1 MAFSTRRMASKAI
14 LPEETPYLRAA
25 QQWDYRI
32 GDARAQARNWRLMAF
47 SSIVIAGI
55 FAVGFAYEAT
65 RIKVAAYYVPVDE
78 IGRPGH
84 VELVGNVYTPS
95 NAAIIY
101 FLSDWT
107 RTMFAKPTDPIV
119 AREDLLKDFSVLR
132 GNAATS
138 MNQWASANDPMKD
151 LGHVARTVAI
161 NAVLQ
166 RSGQSWQVD
175 WTEST
180 FTDGSKS
187 SDVKYTGLF
196 TVETVP
202 PTNQSELLAN
212 PLGLHITAINWSRE
226 GVSP

>member
-14 LPEETPYLRAA
+14 LPEETPYLKAA
-25 QQWDYRI
+25 QQWDHRI

-47 SSIVIAGI
+47 SSIAIAGI
-55 FAVGFAYEAT
+55 FAAGFAYEAT
-65 RIKVAAYYVPVDE
+65 RVKVAAYYVPVDE

-101 FLSDWT
+101 FLSEWT

-132 GNAATS
+132 GNAAIS

-166 RSGQSWQVD
+166 RSDQSWQVD

-180 FTDGSKS
+180 FTEGSKS

>member
-55 FAVGFAYEAT
+55 FAIGFTYEAT

-95 NAAIIY
+95 SAAIIY

-187 SDVKYTGLF
+187 NDVKYTGLF

>member
-1 MAFSTRRMASKAI
+1 MAFSTRRMPTTAI
-14 LPEETPYLRAA
+14 LPQETPYLRAA

-47 SSIVIAGI
+47 CSIAIAAV
-55 FAVGFAYEAT
+55 FAAGFAYEASRV
-65 RIKVAAYYVPVDE
+65 RIAAYYVPVDE
-78 IGRPGH
+78 HGKPGRVEPIG
-84 VELVGNVYTPS
+84 NTYTPS

-119 AREDLLKDFSVLR
+119 ARENLLKDFAVLR
-132 GNAATS
+132 GHAATTL
-138 MNQWASANDPMKD
+138 NEWATANDPMKD
-151 LGHVARTVAI
+151 MGHVARTVTV
-161 NAVLQ
+161 NTVLQ
-166 RSGQSWQVD
+166 RSDQSWQVD

-187 SDVKYTGLF
+187 SDLRYTGLF
-196 TVETVP
+196 TVESVP
-202 PTNQSELLAN
+202 PTNQTELLAN
-212 PLGLHITAINWSRE
+212 PLGLHITAISWSRE

>member
-132 GNAATS
+132 GNAATG

-151 LGHVARTVAI
+151 IGHVARTVAI

>member
-14 LPEETPYLRAA
+14 LPEETPYLKAA
-25 QQWDYRI
+25 QQWDHRI

-47 SSIVIAGI
+47 SSIAIAGI
-55 FAVGFAYEAT
+55 FAAGFAYEAT
-65 RIKVAAYYVPVDE
+65 RVKVAAYYVPVDE

-132 GNAATS
+132 GNAATG

-151 LGHVARTVAI
+151 IGHVARTVAI

-166 RSGQSWQVD
+166 RSDQSWQVD

-187 SDVKYTGLF
+187 NDVKYTGLF
-196 TVETVP
+196 TVEAVP

>member
-1 MAFSTRRMASKAI
+1 
-14 LPEETPYLRAA
+14 
-25 QQWDYRI
+25 
-32 GDARAQARNWRLMAF
+32 
-47 SSIVIAGI
+47 
-55 FAVGFAYEAT
+55 
-65 RIKVAAYYVPVDE
+65 
-78 IGRPGH
+78 
-84 VELVGNVYTPS
+84 
-95 NAAIIY
+95 
-101 FLSDWT
+101 
-107 RTMFAKPTDPIV
+107 MFAKPTDPIV

-132 GNAATS
+132 GNAATG

-151 LGHVARTVAI
+151 IGHVARTVAI

-166 RSGQSWQVD
+166 RSDQSWQVD

>member
-25 QQWDYRI
+25 QQWDHRI

-47 SSIVIAGI
+47 SAIAIAAI
-55 FAVGFAYEAT
+55 FAAGFAYEAT
-65 RIKVAAYYVPVDE
+65 RVKVAAYYVPVDE

-166 RSGQSWQVD
+166 RSDQSWQVD

>member
-25 QQWDYRI
+25 QQWDHRI

-47 SSIVIAGI
+47 SSIAIAGI
-55 FAVGFAYEAT
+55 FAAGFAYEAT
-65 RIKVAAYYVPVDE
+65 RVKVAAYYVPVDE

-101 FLSDWT
+101 FLSEWT

-119 AREDLLKDFSVLR
+119 ARQDLLKDFSVLR

-151 LGHVARTVAI
+151 LGHIARTVAI

-166 RSGQSWQVD
+166 RSDQSWQVD

-187 SDVKYTGLF
+187 NDVKYTGLF

>member
-55 FAVGFAYEAT
+55 FAIGFTYEAT

-95 NAAIIY
+95 SAAIIY

-132 GNAATS
+132 GNAATG

-151 LGHVARTVAI
+151 IGHVARTVAI

-166 RSGQSWQVD
+166 RSDQSWQVD

-187 SDVKYTGLF
+187 NDVKYTGLF

-202 PTNQSELLAN
+202 PTNQSELLAT

>member
-55 FAVGFAYEAT
+55 FAVGFAYEST

-95 NAAIIY
+95 SAAIIY

>member
-55 FAVGFAYEAT
+55 FAIGFTYEAT

-132 GNAATS
+132 GNAATG

-151 LGHVARTVAI
+151 IGHVARTVAI

-166 RSGQSWQVD
+166 RSDQSWQVD

-187 SDVKYTGLF
+187 NDVKYTGLF

>member
-95 NAAIIY
+95 SAAIIY

>member
-14 LPEETPYLRAA
+14 LAEETPYLRAA
-25 QQWDYRI
+25 QQWDHRI

-47 SSIVIAGI
+47 LSIAIAGI
-55 FAVGFAYEAT
+55 FAAGFAYEAT
-65 RIKVAAYYVPVDE
+65 RVKVAAYYVPVDE

-132 GNAATS
+132 GNAATG

-151 LGHVARTVAI
+151 LGHIARTVAI

-166 RSGQSWQVD
+166 RSDQSWQVD

-180 FTDGSKS
+180 FTDGSKTN
-187 SDVKYTGLF
+187 DVKYTGLF
-196 TVETVP
+196 TVETAP

>member
-1 MAFSTRRMASKAI
+1 MAFSTRRMASKAV

-25 QQWDYRI
+25 QQWDHRI

-47 SSIVIAGI
+47 SSIAIAGI
-55 FAVGFAYEAT
+55 FAAGFTYEAS
-65 RIKVAAYYVPVDE
+65 RVKIAAFYVPVSE

-84 VELVGNVYTPS
+84 VEPVGNVYTPS

-132 GNAATS
+132 GTAATT

-151 LGHVARTVAI
+151 LGHVARTVTI

-166 RSGQSWQVD
+166 RSDQSWQVD

-180 FTDGSKS
+180 FTEGSKS
-187 SDVKYTGLF
+187 NDVKYTGLF

>member
-25 QQWDYRI
+25 QQWDHRI
-32 GDARAQARNWRLMAF
+32 CDARAQARNWRLMAF
-47 SSIVIAGI
+47 SSIAIAGI
-55 FAVGFAYEAT
+55 FAAGFTYEAS
-65 RIKVAAYYVPVDE
+65 RVKIAAYYVPVNE
-78 IGRPGH
+78 IGMPGH
-84 VELVGNVYTPS
+84 VEPVGNVYTPS

-132 GNAATS
+132 GTAATS

-151 LGHVARTVAI
+151 LGHVARTVTI

-166 RSGQSWQVD
+166 RSDQSWQVD

-187 SDVKYTGLF
+187 NDVKYTGLF

>member
-1 MAFSTRRMASKAI
+1 MAFSTRRMASKAV

-25 QQWDYRI
+25 QQWDHRI

-47 SSIVIAGI
+47 SSIAIAGI
-55 FAVGFAYEAT
+55 FAAGFTYEAS
-65 RIKVAAYYVPVDE
+65 RVKIAAFYVPVSE

-84 VELVGNVYTPS
+84 VEPVGNVYTPS

-119 AREDLLKDFSVLR
+119 ARQDLLKDFSVLR
-132 GNAATS
+132 GTAATS

-151 LGHVARTVAI
+151 LGHVARTVTI

-166 RSGQSWQVD
+166 RSDQSWQVD

-180 FTDGSKS
+180 FTEGSKS
-187 SDVKYTGLF
+187 SDLKYTGLF

-212 PLGLHITAINWSRE
+212 PLGLHITAIDWSRE

>member
-47 SSIVIAGI
+47 SSIFIAGI

-101 FLSDWT
+101 FLSEWT

-166 RSGQSWQVD
+166 RSDQSWQVD

-187 SDVKYTGLF
+187 NDVKYTGLF

>member
-1 MAFSTRRMASKAI
+1 MAFSTRRMASKAV

-25 QQWDYRI
+25 QQWDHRI

-47 SSIVIAGI
+47 SSIAIAGI
-55 FAVGFAYEAT
+55 FAAGFTYEAS
-65 RIKVAAYYVPVDE
+65 RVKIAAFYVPVSE

-84 VELVGNVYTPS
+84 VEPVGNVYTPS

-132 GNAATS
+132 GTAATA

-151 LGHVARTVAI
+151 LGHVARTVTI

-166 RSGQSWQVD
+166 RSDQSWQVD

-180 FTDGSKS
+180 FTEGSKS
-187 SDVKYTGLF
+187 NDVKYTGLF

>member
-55 FAVGFAYEAT
+55 FAIGFTYEAT

-151 LGHVARTVAI
+151 LGHIARTVAI

-166 RSGQSWQVD
+166 RSDQSWQVD

-187 SDVKYTGLF
+187 NDVKYTGLF

>member
-55 FAVGFAYEAT
+55 FAIGFTYEAT

-151 LGHVARTVAI
+151 IGHVARTVAI

-166 RSGQSWQVD
+166 RSDQSWQVD

-187 SDVKYTGLF
+187 NDVKYTGLF
-196 TVETVP
+196 TVEAVP

>member
-25 QQWDYRI
+25 QQWDHRI

-47 SSIVIAGI
+47 SSIAIAGI
-55 FAVGFAYEAT
+55 FAAGFAYEAT
-65 RIKVAAYYVPVDE
+65 RVKVAAYYVPVDE

-101 FLSDWT
+101 FLSEWT

-151 LGHVARTVAI
+151 LGHIARTVAI

-166 RSGQSWQVD
+166 RSDQSWQVD

-187 SDVKYTGLF
+187 NDVKYTGLF